1 MSNLLE
7 TLSREL
13 GTDARNEALRRHPEL
28 ESMPAEQLIEAVEE
42 ILQFQNWPVTTE
54 YCEKAL
60 HVLSAGGE
68 LGRLAAQYADPTP
81 KGFTPRADEEEFLRT
96 APLAEVRD
104 YLLAKHQTEAP

>member
-13 GTDARNEALRRHPEL
+13 GTDARSEALRRHPEL

-68 LGRLAAQYADPTP
+68 LGRLAYADPTP
-81 KGFTPRADEEEFLRT
+81 KGFTPRADEEEWLRT
-96 APLAEVRD
+96 APLDQVRD

>member
-13 GTDARNEALRRHPEL
+13 GTDARSEALRRHPEL

-81 KGFTPRADEEEFLRT
+81 KGFAPRADEDEFLRT
-96 APLAEVRD
+96 APLSEVRD

>member
-13 GTDARNEALRRHPEL
+13 GTDARSEALRRHPEL

-60 HVLSAGGE
+60 HVLHASGE
-68 LGRLAAQYADPTP
+68 LDRITAHYAPPPTAE
-81 KGFTPRADEEEFLRT
+81 GFKERADESEFLQT
-96 APLAEVRD
+96 GPIEEVGR
-104 YLLAKHQTEAP
+104 YLQQKYR